1 MKKPVIVCVDDEP
14 AVLDSLK
21 IELKRALGD
30 ECIIETAE
38 GGSDALELMRELQE
52 EHTEIALVLSDY
64 IMPDI
69 KGDELLGHIH
79 QLSPQTLTIMLTG
92 QADLTAVGNAIK
104 SAKLYRY
111 IPKPWHSE
119 DLKITVLE
127 AVHSYLQE
135 RKLAEQTIHLRQ
147 LNIELQEANQQLLDS
162 KSRLSQFL
170 EAVPLG
176 FSVFNPDGTMLY
188 LNNNGKELLGV
199 NEATEYNVN
208 VIQQKNN
215 FFRAGTMEP
224 YPQKEL
230 PIIQALQG
238 KAVISDDLEVQIGD
252 QRFPIEIQAKP
263 IFDEQNTLLYAVSSF
278 QDISERRQK
287 EAAMREATRSD
298 EANRAKS
305 AFLANMSHELRT
317 PLNAILGF
325 ARILLSRTTITGE
338 ERQNLKIINR
348 SGEHLLNLINQV
360 LDLSK
365 VEAGRMVLELGTCNL
380 HQLLIEL
387 REMFQLRAKE
397 RGLQLKFQRS
407 SHIPIYIEADEMKLR
422 QILINLLSNAIKFT
436 SQGQVCLMV
445 ETLNPELLEFTVTDT
460 GVGIATEELNKI
472 FQAFV
477 QASFGRRAQE
487 GTGLGLAISQEF
499 AQLMGGKIEV
509 SSEVGKGSTF
519 KFSLPIKVLQGEEQF
534 NRSEQSIIPLF
545 RRIIGLAPG
554 QPSYKI
560 LVVDDQE
567 SNRQLLSQILQ
578 PLGFVVRQAVNGQEA
593 IDLWQSWQPAL
604 ICMDLKMLLMDGYIA
619 VREIRS
625 RQATGISDLQNTIIV
640 AFTATATPNQREFA
654 IEQGFDDFISKPFHQ
669 NQVLEVV
676 GKHLGVEY
684 VYDNEVGDDI
694 QDIFA
699 EEATAKYRGFTWAD
713 KIKQAIKTQDWE
725 EMEHCI
731 SEICQEDLD
740 FAYALQCHLDNCDYD
755 QMMQLVEENLAIG
768 KVPEDDQVIEDSN

>member
-30 ECIIETAE
+30 QCIIETAE

-52 EHTEIALVLSDY
+52 EHTDIALVLSDY
-64 IMPDI
+64 IMPGI
-69 KGDELLGHIH
+69 RGDELLGHIH
-79 QLSPQTLTIMLTG
+79 KLSPQTLTIMLTG
-92 QADLTAVGNAIK
+92 QADLTAVSNAIK

-135 RKLAEQTIHLRQ
+135 RKLAEQTINLRQ
-147 LNIELQEANQQLLDS
+147 LNLELQEANQQLLDS

-199 NEATEYNVN
+199 NEAMEYNIN
-208 VIQQKNN
+208 IIQQKNN

-224 YPQKEL
+224 YPQQEL
-230 PIIQALQG
+230 PMIQALQG
-238 KAVISDDLEVQIGD
+238 ISLTSDDLEVQIGD

-325 ARILLSRTTITGE
+325 ARILLSRATIVGE

-365 VEAGRMVLELGTCNL
+365 VEAGRMVLDLGTCNL
-380 HQLLIEL
+380 HQLLVEL

-407 SHIPIYIEADEMKLR
+407 SYIPIYIEVDEMKLR

-445 ETLNPELLEFTVTDT
+445 ETLSPELLEFTVTDT
-460 GVGIATEELNKI
+460 GVGIAPDELSKI

-477 QASFGRRAQE
+477 QASFGQRAQE

-499 AQLMGGKIEV
+499 VQLMGGKIEV
-509 SSEVGKGSTF
+509 SSEVGKGSAF
-519 KFSLPIKVLQGEEQF
+519 KFSLPIKVLQGDEQAQF
-534 NRSEQSIIPLF
+534 SLGEQSIAPLF

-578 PLGFVVRQAVNGQEA
+578 PLGFLVQQAVNGQEA
-593 IDLWQSWQPAL
+593 IDLWQSWQPDL
-604 ICMDLKMLLMDGYIA
+604 ICMDLKMVLMDGYIA
-619 VREIRS
+619 VREIRA
-625 RQATGISDLQNTIIV
+625 RQAAGISDLQNTIIV
-640 AFTATATPNQREFA
+640 AFTATSTPNQREFA
-654 IEQGFDDFISKPFHQ
+654 LGQGFDDFINKPFHQ

-676 GKHLGVEY
+676 GKHLSIEY
-684 VYDNEVGDDI
+684 IYDNEVGEDI
-694 QDIFA
+694 QDIFT
-699 EEATAKYRGFTWAD
+699 EEETSKHHGFTWAD
-713 KIKQAIKTQDWE
+713 KMKQAINAQDWE

-740 FAYALQCHLDNCDYD
+740 FAYALQCHLDSCDYNL
-755 QMMQLVEENLAIG
+755 MMQLVEERLIASEAQ
-768 KVPEDDQVIEDSN
+768 EDT